1 MYLWYVSPHVPNCV
15 FSDKINGERPPEV
28 LVLSIETSCDE
39 TSAAVLRT
47 SDPGTRT
54 QEGGHVPRVS
64 GHVPDPSPAPEI
76 LSNIVLSQDEVHAP
90 YGGVVPELA
99 SRQHIKS
106 IAPIVGEALT
116 RAGAGLGEID
126 LYAVTQGPGLI
137 GSLLVGLS
145 FAKGLAYYHKKPLV
159 GVDHLDAHL
168 EACFLE
174 NPAIAYPVLGLLVS
188 GGHTALYQMD
198 EPLSYKLLGRTRD
211 DAAGEALDKI
221 AKFLGLGYPGGPV
234 IEKLGKGGDPKAFPF
249 SVPRTKDRS
258 LDFSFSGLKTAALKI
273 IRETGVTKDDPRLGD
288 FLSSFEEIVARTLVG
303 QVRAAADRVQPRSLI
318 LCGGVARNTRL
329 RTRFQGFA
337 RDAGIDA
344 YVPSPKLCTDNA
356 AMVGAVAL
364 KMFARRPDRAPDLDL
379 DAYPR

>member
-1 MYLWYVSPHVPNCV
+1 MTPKGGP
-15 FSDKINGERPPEV
+15 V
-28 LVLSIETSCDE
+28 LVLAIETSCDE
-39 TSAAVLRT
+39 TSAAVLR
-47 SDPGTRT
+47 
-54 QEGGHVPRVS
+54 
-64 GHVPDPSPAPEI
+64 VPDTGTCTSGTCPPVLAPEI

-106 IAPIVGEALT
+106 IPAIVGEALG
-116 RAGAGLGEID
+116 RAGVGLEKID

-145 FAKGLAYYHKKPLV
+145 FAKGLAYYHKKPLL
-159 GVDHLDAHL
+159 GVDHLEAHL

-174 NPAIAYPVLGLLVS
+174 NPGIAYPVLGLLVS
-188 GGHTALYQMD
+188 GGHTALYLME
-198 EPLSYKLLGRTRD
+198 EPLSYKLLGKTRD

-234 IEKLGKGGDPKAFPF
+234 IEKLGREGDPKTFRFAM
-249 SVPRTKDRS
+249 PRTKDRS

-273 IRETGVTKDDPRLGD
+273 IRENGITKDHPRLAD
-288 FLSSFEEIVARTLVG
+288 FLASFEEIVARALVDH
-303 QVRAAADRVQPRSLI
+303 VKDAADRVQPKSLI

-329 RTRFQGFA
+329 RTRFQDFA
-337 RDAGIDA
+337 RRAGLDA

-356 AMVGAVAL
+356 AMVGAVA
-364 KMFARRPDRAPDLDL
+364 ARRFAAHPEATMDLDL
-379 DAYPR
+379 DAFAR

>member
-1 MYLWYVSPHVPNCV
+1 M
-15 FSDKINGERPPEV
+15 
-28 LVLSIETSCDE
+28 LVLAIETSCDE
-39 TSAAVLRT
+39 TSAAVLRA
-47 SDPGTRT
+47 R
-54 QEGGHVPRVS
+54 
-64 GHVPDPSPAPEI
+64 SPASAPEI

-99 SRQHIKS
+99 SRQHIKT
-106 IAPIVGEALT
+106 ITAIVGEALEQA
-116 RAGAGLGEID
+116 RVGLEAID
-126 LYAVTQGPGLI
+126 LYAATQGPGLI

-159 GVDHLDAHL
+159 GVDHLEAHL

-174 NPAIAYPVLGLLVS
+174 NPAIAYPALGLLVS
-188 GGHTALYQMD
+188 GGHTALYFM
-198 EPLSYKLLGRTRD
+198 EAPLVYKLLGRTRD

-234 IEKLGKGGDPKAFPF
+234 IEKLGRDGDPKAFAF
-249 SVPRTKDRS
+249 AMPRTKDRS
-258 LDFSFSGLKTAALKI
+258 LDFSFSGLKTAALRH
-273 IRETGVTKDDPRLGD
+273 IRESGVGKDDPRLPD
-288 FLSSFEEIVARTLVG
+288 FLASFEEIVARSLVDHL
-303 QVRAAADRVQPRSLI
+303 RTAADEVRPRSLI

-329 RTRFQGFA
+329 RARFQGFA
-337 RDAGIDA
+337 READLDA

-364 KMFARRPDRAPDLDL
+364 KSFARCPVVGPDLDL